1 MPKNSLASIVYTQSF
16 PRDGILIKDFL
27 IIILGDFIRPML
39 PMDYSVALR
48 RNFADSLTLS
58 FIQVD
63 KDLRYECY
71 EYLNVDKSRT
81 LNDTLRLNCDSSNT
95 NNKTISGITLKKGF
109 NGLLAVGLQERRLSA
124 HHKRFI
130 DYQDRKF
137 NKLFKRKFHFF

>member
-48 RNFADSLTLS
+48 RNVADSLTLS

-63 KDLRYECY
+63 KDLRYE
-71 EYLNVDKSRT
+71 YLNFDKSRT

-137 NKLFKRKFHFF
+137 NKLFKRKFYFF